1 MVVELV
7 RSQAG
12 DLSSSMAV
20 QVVLPAMGGTLV
32 MERSAPMMSSETVFF
47 VLVMDA
53 PIMLGAA
60 SGISRDTIEDTI
72 AVLEVTMLIA
82 DHLILTFGGMI
93 FLEIV
98 LILVVSMMPKN
109 A

>member
-7 RSQAG
+7 RRREEDFSSREVQA
-12 DLSSSMAV
+12 
-20 QVVLPAMGGTLV
+20 VLLGMGGTLV
-32 MERSAPMMSSETVFF
+32 LERTAPTMSSGTVFF
-47 VLVMDA
+47 VLVMGV

>member
-1 MVVELV
+1 
-7 RSQAG
+7 
-12 DLSSSMAV
+12 MAV

-60 SGISRDTIEDTI
+60 SGISKVLTEGTTAVSEVITLI
-72 AVLEVTMLIA
+72 AVL
-82 DHLILTFGGMI
+82 LTLMFGGMI
-93 FLEIV
+93 RLGMV
-98 LILVVSMMPKN
+98 LILVVSMMPKD